1 MTGASSQREAR
12 RAIDGVL
19 LLDKPRGYT
28 SNQALQQAKRLLNA
42 AKAGHTGNLDPIAT
56 GLLPLCFGEA
66 TKLSRFLL
74 NAEKRYSAVF
84 RLGITTATFDGDGEV
99 LKVRAVSVDRDV
111 VERGLADFRG
121 EIDQIPPMYSALK
134 RNGRPLY
141 ELARDGVEVERVA
154 RRVLI
159 REFTLKSFAGDRVEV
174 EVACSKGTYI
184 RSLAYDLGERLG
196 CGAHVT
202 ELRRLAVGDLTVA
215 RAITLEKLA
224 SMCDMEE
231 RSRHVMPADRVVS
244 AIPDIHLTLL
254 ATHYVL
260 RGQPVS
266 VRHPH
271 SPGWVRLYDAQDRF
285 LGMGQVLDD
294 GRIAPRRLMAQRF

>member
-42 AKAGHTGNLDPIAT
+42 VKAGHTGNLDPIAT

-66 TKLSRFLL
+66 TKLARFLL
-74 NAEKRYSAVF
+74 DTEKRYSAVF
-84 RLGITTATFDGDGEV
+84 RLGVTTATFDGDGEV
-99 LKVRAVSVDRDV
+99 LKVRPVSIDRDAL
-111 VERGLADFRG
+111 ERALADFRG

-134 RNGRPLY
+134 RGGRPLY
-141 ELARDGVEVERVA
+141 EFARAGVEVERAA
-154 RRVLI
+154 RRVVI
-159 REFTLKSFAGDRVEV
+159 RELALKSFDRDRVEV
-174 EVACSKGTYI
+174 EIACSKGTYI
-184 RSLAYDLGERLG
+184 RSLAYDLGEQLG
-196 CGAHVT
+196 CGAHVC

-215 RAITLEKLA
+215 SAMTLEKLA
-224 SMCDMEE
+224 AMCDSEE
-231 RSRHVMPADRVVS
+231 RARALVPADRILS
-244 AIPDIHLTLL
+244 AIPDVRLTLL

-260 RGQPVS
+260 RGQAVS

-271 SPGWVRLYDAQDRF
+271 APGWVRLYDSQDRF

-294 GRIAPRRLMAQRF
+294 GRVAPRRLVTQRF